1 MRLFAC
7 ACSAVLLSGC
17 SWLGI
22 GGGGHGYQAQ
32 YEGAGGRYG
41 AQALPVGPQNHA
53 YTRSSAPL
61 GHCQITSP
69 AQRIPQGCRPEQVT
83 LALGKQPAMYTQQAQ
98 YTTGSYGSHV
108 GVAQSAGTAYQI
120 EKRYKRP
127 VLRGQL
133 SLGFD
138 RSIGGDIYD
147 PGTNGSAASY
157 NRAAFVEGSTEG
169 SIAGG
174 QVITTTYTSAAERI
188 NAPNISIA
196 DAYNTPVE
204 VRGGLELIL
213 SDHATVFANAGY
225 TKANGKTGGGAQI
238 IDTLLKTVTQSDYVT
253 DPAQGVVGTLIGTTS
268 NTTFIPN
275 KVVATYDY
283 AFNDLEKYDIE
294 AGARYYFNPI
304 LKGKIERP
312 LTPFVGVSG
321 GVAHYNETTINENQR
336 QRFLQRAFEGTE
348 NDPVNGDFYDVNF
361 GARTQIY
368 DAQWVPYGAVKAGL
382 EWQMTPRTALAFE
395 TGVKYEGSRDFSN
408 GNKGDDHVSIPLT
421 IRGSYNF

>member
-22 GGGGHGYQAQ
+22 GGGGHGYQSQ
-32 YEGAGGRYG
+32 YEGTGGRYG
-41 AQALPVGPQNHA
+41 VQTNQYAQQ
-53 YTRSSAPL
+53 YRSPASV

-69 AQRIPQGCRPEQVT
+69 NQRVPQGCRPEQVT
-83 LALGKQPAMYTQQAQ
+83 LAIGGGHSNYQAQPQ
-98 YTTGSYGSHV
+98 YTTGGYGSHV
-108 GVAQSAGTAYQI
+108 GVAQSRGTAYQV
-120 EKRYKRP
+120 EKRTRRP
-127 VLRGQL
+127 LLRGQL
-133 SLGFD
+133 SIGFD
-138 RSIGGDIYD
+138 RSISGDIYD
-147 PGTNGSAASY
+147 PSVNGSAASY
-157 NRAAFVEGSTEG
+157 NRALFVEGGTTG
-169 SIAGG
+169 SVASG
-174 QVITTTYTSAAERI
+174 QVVTTTYTSSPERLD
-188 NAPNISIA
+188 APNISIA
-196 DAYNTPVE
+196 DAYNSPVE
-204 VRGGLELIL
+204 VKGGLELIL

-225 TKANGKTGGGAQI
+225 TRANGKTGGGAQV
-238 IDTLLKTVTQSDYVT
+238 IDTLLKTVTQSDYIT

-268 NTTFIPN
+268 NTEFIPN
-275 KVVATYDY
+275 EVVATYDY
-283 AFNDLEKYDIE
+283 AFNDLKKYDIE

-304 LKGKIERP
+304 LKGKVERP

-321 GVAHYNETTINENQR
+321 GAAHYNETTINENQR
-336 QRFLQRAFEGTE
+336 QRFIQRAFDNNQT
-348 NDPVNGDFYDVNF
+348 NPDGDFYDVNF